1 MRGHVLGGVD
11 DARRS
16 AVGKRLT
23 GRTSMRNL
31 FLVGA
36 FALLVL
42 SPLTAAAQQKPA
54 VPTPSLPPTIEG
66 VPTAKILVIGAGVL
80 AGAVVVEAIAG
91 GEVFAVIG
99 GAAGGLIGAWWYD
112 SANGSLTHASLRE
125 PAGLPEAAHAQRL
138 ATAR

>member
-1 MRGHVLGGVD
+1 
-11 DARRS
+11 
-16 AVGKRLT
+16 
-23 GRTSMRNL
+23 MRNL

-42 SPLTAAAQQKPA
+42 SPLTAAAQQKAA
-54 VPTPSLPPTIEG
+54 VPTPTLPPTIEG
-66 VPTAKILVIGAGVL
+66 VPTAKVLAIGVGAV

-99 GAAGGLIGAWWYD
+99 GAAGGLIAAWWYD
-112 SANGSLTHASLRE
+112 SSNGNLTRASLRE
-125 PAGLPEAAHAQRL
+125 PAGMPVPARAERL